1 MTNQS
6 DRQADARSS
15 TGTTLTYEGDSLAY
29 FDQQAVPAGDY
40 NGRLLAWIN
49 QALGTS
55 YTEINGAKTALAI
68 SGGAP
73 TWDGLALLGT
83 AGPPNFM
90 SFSEDVTKFNFLTGG
105 TGAAIPHV
113 FSNGST
119 ITVATKQQVPDIPG
133 GEVGTGFTT
142 TGMCQD
148 PDSTD
153 IWVGNFGNSR
163 GSGGTSTPIS
173 IVRLSADGSTLV
185 SQAAAAEAVGGLQ
198 GVAFVT
204 SSSPS
209 LRCLAYVDGSS
220 SKICFVNRD
229 GSVPRAALPTSFV
242 PNALTWDDTR
252 QALWVGDANSGDVWL
267 MTLAGAVIGAADF
280 NSWGGPLDHLCVD
293 TSRGTAGYLW
303 STSGANGSPGI
314 LIAWDIAKDQIVD
327 RWLLS
332 DAKAVEGIIA
342 TATTVKV
349 VTDGKYHESGSP
361 PNTVAPYNVNEFQTY
376 TIPAITQWR
385 YARVFKSGEVTGPAV
400 AGGRRPYHLILDRG
414 DGDTSADFCIV
425 TRDADAS
432 INGLVANMAW
442 SGKPFDPA
450 GTANLGFRLL
460 NGTMA
465 NKAFTGS
472 SYTRATFSA
481 TFASGANN
489 TQLGTRGTFTPDR
502 AVNVVGTALAVNLG
516 SAALPYKPRLGA

>member
-1 MTNQS
+1 MN
-6 DRQADARSS
+6 RRELL
-15 TGTTLTYEGDSLAY
+15 TGA
-29 FDQQAVPAGDY
+29 A
-40 NGRLLAWIN
+40 LLAGVS
-49 QALGTS
+49 QANAFGVGKM
-55 YTEINGAKTALAI
+55 GARGGFGRGGGV
-68 SGGAP
+68 GGAS
-73 TWDGLALLGT
+73 
-83 AGPPNFM
+83 GPPNFM
-90 SFSEDVTKFNFLTGG
+90 PFSEDVTKFNFLTGG

-113 FSNGST
+113 FSSGTT

-153 IWVGNFGNSR
+153 IHVGNFGNSR
-163 GSGGTSTPIS
+163 GSGGTVTPIS
-173 IVRLSADGSTLV
+173 IVRLTADGSTFV

-229 GSVPRAALPTSFV
+229 GSVPRTAMSMSFV

-267 MTLAGAVIGAADF
+267 ITLAGVVIGAADF

-293 TSRGTAGYLW
+293 TTRGTAGYLW

-349 VTDGKYHESGSP
+349 VTDGKYHETGSP

-385 YARVFKSGEVTGPAV
+385 YARVFKSGEVAGPSV

-442 SGKPFDPA
+442 TGKSFDPA

-460 NGTMA
+460 NGTMTS
-465 NKAFTGS
+465 KAFGAAYS
-472 SYTRATFSA
+472 RASFSA

-489 TQLGTRGTFTPDR
+489 TQLGTRGTFTADR

-516 SAALPYKPRLGA
+516 AAAVPYKPRLGA

>member
-1 MTNQS
+1 MNRRELLTGAAVLAGIS
-6 DRQADARSS
+6 QAHAFGIGKDGAR
-15 TGTTLTYEGDSLAY
+15 GG
-29 FDQQAVPAGDY
+29 F
-40 NGRLLAWIN
+40 GR
-49 QALGTS
+49 
-55 YTEINGAKTALAI
+55 
-68 SGGAP
+68 GGAV
-73 TWDGLALLGT
+73 LGG
-83 AGPPNFM
+83 AGGPPNFM

-119 ITVATKQQVPDIPG
+119 LTVGTKQALPDIPS
-133 GEVGTGFTT
+133 GEVGKGFTC
-142 TGMCQD
+142 TGLCQD

-173 IVRLSADGSTLV
+173 IVRLSADGSSLV

-229 GSVPRAALPTSFV
+229 GSVPRAAMSTSFV

-252 QALWVGDANSGDVWL
+252 QALWVGDASSGDVWL
-267 MTLAGAVIGAADF
+267 ITLAGVMIGAADF

-303 STSGANGSPGI
+303 TTSGANGSPGI

-327 RWLLS
+327 RFLLDS
-332 DAKAVEGIIA
+332 AQAVEGLLVSG
-342 TATTVKV
+342 TSLKV
-349 VTDGKYHESGSP
+349 VTDGYYHFFGSA
-361 PNTVAPYNVNEFQTY
+361 PNTVAPFNVNELQTY
-376 TIPAITQWR
+376 TLASTLTQWR
-385 YARVFKSGEVTGPAV
+385 YARVFKSGEVAGPAV

-442 SGKPFDPA
+442 TGKSFDPA

-460 NGTMA
+460 SGTMTS
-465 NKAFTGS
+465 KAFGAAYS
-472 SYTRATFSA
+472 RQIFSA

-516 SAALPYKPRLGA
+516 SAAVPYKPRLGA